1 MRIVSGGQ
9 TGVDRA
15 ALDVALEC
23 GVETGGW
30 CPEGRMAEDGTIPDK
45 YPVKELS
52 KAGYRQRTE
61 RNVID
66 SDGTAIIY
74 FGYPT
79 GGAEQTIAFCIKER
93 KPYVLI
99 DAEEL
104 SVELASRRI
113 EKFIED
119 QLISVLNVAGPRA
132 SGEPGAYAYVKNLI
146 LSVLRS
152 MSRHSVNERDGL
164 FEGVL

>member
-1 MRIVSGGQ
+1 MKIVSGGQ

-15 ALDVALEC
+15 ALDAALDS
-23 GVETGGW
+23 GVEVGGW
-30 CPEGRMAEDGTIPDK
+30 CPEGRLAEDGIIPVH
-45 YPVKELS
+45 YPVQELP
-52 KAGYRQRTE
+52 KARYRQRTE

-79 GGAEQTIAFCIKER
+79 GGTEQTLVFCIKER

-104 SVELASRRI
+104 SVDRASRKI
-113 EKFIED
+113 AQFID
-119 QLISVLNVAGPRA
+119 DHSVSVLNVAGRA
-132 SGEPGAYAYVKNLI
+132 
-146 LSVLRS
+146 
-152 MSRHSVNERDGL
+152 HCER
-164 FEGVL
+164 